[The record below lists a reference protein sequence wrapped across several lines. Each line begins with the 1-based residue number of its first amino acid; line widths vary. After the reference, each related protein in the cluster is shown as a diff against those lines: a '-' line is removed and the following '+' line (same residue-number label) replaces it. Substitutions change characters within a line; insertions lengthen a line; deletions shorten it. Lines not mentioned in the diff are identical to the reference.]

1 MTPELKQALNTI
13 QNECQKNNEC
23 DSCTLYA
30 AGLGCRVTLVWGEP
44 VVRCKY
50 CLHGAELEDQ
60 SDLLIQ
66 CRLHNI
72 IVRRDDYCS
81 LGKKR

>member
-30 AGLGCRVTLVWGEP
+30 AGLGCRVTLVSPENGFLMNGEN
-44 VVRCKY
+44 
-50 CLHGAELEDQ
+50 Q
-60 SDLLIQ
+60 SYTAS
-66 CRLHNI
+66 
-72 IVRRDDYCS
+72 IVSTAQS
-81 LGKKR
+81 LKIKVIY